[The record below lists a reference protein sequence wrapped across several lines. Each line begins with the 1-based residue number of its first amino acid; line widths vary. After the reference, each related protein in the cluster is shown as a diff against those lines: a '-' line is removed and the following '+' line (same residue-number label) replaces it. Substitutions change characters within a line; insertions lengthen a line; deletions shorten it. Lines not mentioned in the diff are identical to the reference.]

1 MADLGFGKDP
11 AETMQGGTGDPEYI
25 GFIHG
30 YSAAMSVSL
39 SHLIPTAPIASIL
52 LTACTLT

>member
-11 AETMQGGTGDPEYI
+11 TETLQGGTGDPEYI

-30 YSAAMSVSL
+30 FMAAMTVSCL
-39 SHLIPTAPIASIL
+39 KSHKTHGFPLD
-52 LTACTLT
+52 